1 MDDETTMRVFKKD
14 ALIMKQL
21 QSLLDLHKKRMTQ
34 AELLH
39 CMFDFIADYEEEF
52 FREIERQKK
61 LNDKLMN
68 EWNKIIF
75 KKMREL

>member
-1 MDDETTMRVFKKD
+1 MNDETTMRVFKKD

-21 QSLLDLHKKRMTQ
+21 QSLLDLHHRRLTQ

-39 CMFDFIADYEEEF
+39 FMFDFIADYEEEF

-61 LNDKLMN
+61 LNDKLIN

-75 KKMREL
+75 KKMKEL